1 MEVEISKAVLVFLP
15 IVFSHAGRS
24 ASTLVLLGAGSFS
37 LDPHIRKRFPQ
48 ENWDQL
54 ISSSFRACEL
64 AITAKGDEP
73 TIREYEPKIR
83 ESEPTIQE
91 SEPTIRESELM
102 IKESE
107 PTIQE
112 SEPTIRESSVR
123 IGTSSRGRGLDTTK
137 SWMNERPF
145 KWILQGTFISS
156 WEG

>member
-1 MEVEISKAVLVFLP
+1 MKVTVDIPKAVLIFLP

-24 ASTLVLLGAGSFS
+24 DSTLLLLRAGSFS
-37 LDPHIRKRFPQ
+37 LDPHIRERFPQ

-73 TIREYEPKIR
+73 TIQ

-91 SEPTIRESELM
+91 SEPTIRESG
-102 IKESE
+102 
-107 PTIQE
+107 
-112 SEPTIRESSVR
+112 VR
-123 IGTSSRGRGLDTTK
+123 IGTSSRGRGIDTTK